1 MSKKIVVAIVIIFAI
16 IIGVRFIN
24 KSDQA
29 KKTETKPID
38 STATAVPAIN
48 HNKLI
53 GVWYDE
59 SIKSPDGGKV
69 VYEIIAKDEQFFI
82 QAVSFKGENLKVSD
96 MPEINDG
103 ATELKAKGEEY
114 TSVENPKT
122 SFKIDK
128 HGDLYI
134 FDAGKLM
141 VKCSRIM

>member
-16 IIGVRFIN
+16 IIGVRLIN
-24 KSDQA
+24 QSDQP
-29 KKTETKPID
+29 KKTKTKLTD
-38 STATAVPAIN
+38 SIATVKPVPN

-69 VYEIIAKDEQFFI
+69 VYEIIAKDQQFFI

-103 ATELKAKGEEY
+103 ATELKAKDETY
-114 TSVENPKT
+114 TSIENPKT